1 MRTEYALEDDITL
14 GEERINDVESFKYL
28 GTLISN
34 TGSLELEFN
43 ERLKKANQTMARLS
57 KVWKSNR
64 LKLHIKVKLYTS
76 LVRSVLLYGHESW
89 YDNQTISNRFCRF
102 ENKALRRILGVKWQ
116 DRIRNEIIREIT
128 KVPYVDEIMLKGR
141 WRWFGHALRT
151 PQERL
156 VHQTFKWAPQGTRRV
171 GRPRPTWL
179 RTMMHEIGDGEWRNI
194 EHKAQ
199 DRDDWRN
206 LMEALC
212 VNRRWRR

>member
-1 MRTEYALEDDITL
+1 M
-14 GEERINDVESFKYL
+14 
-28 GTLISN
+28 ISN

-57 KVWKSNR
+57 KIWKSNR
-64 LKLHIKVKLYTS
+64 LKLHIKIRLYIS

-89 YDNQTISNRFCRF
+89 YDNETISNRFLRF

-116 DRIRNEIIREIT
+116 DRIRNETIREIT
-128 KVPYVDEIMLKGR
+128 QVPYVDEIMMRGR

-156 VHQTFKWAPQGTRRV
+156 VHQTFNWAPHGTRRV

-179 RTMMHEIGDGEWRNI
+179 RTMKREAGDDEWRSI
-194 EHKAQ
+194 DFKAQ
-199 DRDDWRN
+199 DKDGWRN
-206 LMEALC
+206 LTEALC
-212 VNRRWRR
+212 VNRRRRR